1 MLDHH
6 CSQRDIKHLDN
17 GRSLLTQRTLA
28 LIRFSEAFISYFI
41 LSCWSNL
48 AIGHGMNC
56 IPTTSMSKLFV
67 MSSFYTTSS
76 TREWNLNWHPWCFWS
91 TVKCQDGINAMNS
104 LYVYNSNMLFLSSMS
119 CSSKYG
125 ILLCIFFWKGQS
137 TAFSVPDTPC
147 YEALMN
153 FCCWG
158 SRSSKTYFLRHF
170 YTILWMHGYWT
181 SLIRRHDYAK
191 WRITTCT

>member
-125 ILLCIFFWKGQS
+125 ILLCIFFLKGSVDCFFSPRHSLLWS
-137 TAFSVPDTPC
+137 TDEFLLLGFKVLKNLLFAPFLHYTVDAWILDEPD
-147 YEALMN
+147 
-153 FCCWG
+153 
-158 SRSSKTYFLRHF
+158 KTTWLR
-170 YTILWMHGYWT
+170 
-181 SLIRRHDYAK
+181 
-191 WRITTCT
+191 